1 MLSYKRYS
9 DMEKNKKNSTQ
20 EEKVG
25 VIPAEDIQGSDADLA
40 FPKDDEA
47 KQSQEQAGSDSE
59 TDKNN

>member
-1 MLSYKRYS
+1 
-9 DMEKNKKNSTQ
+9 MEKNKKNSTQ